1 MHLVT
6 PSASFV
12 RKAVAGTV
20 AALALLPATALAD
33 PGPLA
38 APAGLPGVAALP
50 GPIAPAAKAAAT
62 MQVVRANPDIAPV
75 GTAFTLTSSGLPAGR
90 DAQILWSSANVS
102 WILDARP
109 DSVDYIGRKVDKFN
123 VVIGV
128 GKTDATGNLS
138 VPLKVPRDFGG
149 MHDLFVVVDGV
160 QVAKGGFLVPRRM
173 TLSPKSGPIGTPI
186 KVRVDGLGSPLYDSG
201 GAIYWDNKYLGVYTA
216 NWTRGEAEFTIR
228 AAGPVGR
235 HQLVSGP
242 AITVDYLNPQ
252 QSPQPWQEIINLPF
266 TVTKDAGAPKPTV
279 DWPAN
284 VAPTINATTTFTPL
298 ADATASAAKATLSSN
313 AGSILSRVELAATG
327 LVPGQKVDI
336 LWGNVVGN
344 RVNCTGQCWSIV
356 TGPLMDAV
364 AAADGSLRTAIQI
377 PDTLGGW
384 HAIQLSQGG
393 QVKAQVPYFVTR
405 NVVSVPKRVKAGS
418 KFTIRLKGV
427 GWTQLDNTV
436 AVTYDNS
443 YVGYGCGFNS
453 NGDVEL
459 NLVATGGPGTHIV
472 DLWPLLYTQNPPYLN
487 AVYGMVPFLSFG
499 RDAPGLAAGYKIPAL
514 RVAITVVK

>member
-1 MHLVT
+1 MKT
-6 PSASFV
+6 TRSASFC
-12 RKAVAGTV
+12 RAVVGA
-20 AALALLPATALAD
+20 AAFALALPAAAWAD
-33 PGPLA
+33 QAPYA
-38 APAGLPGVAALP
+38 APAGLPVAALP
-50 GPIAPAAKAAAT
+50 GPIAPAMKPAAT
-62 MQVVRANPDIAPV
+62 MQALKASPDIAPV
-75 GTAFTLTSSGLPAGR
+75 GTAFAVTTTGLPA
-90 DAQILWSSANVS
+90 DKDVQIVWSTANVS

-128 GKTDATGNLS
+128 GKTDASGNLS
-138 VPLKVPRDFGG
+138 VPLKVPNDFGG
-149 MHDLFVVVDGV
+149 LHDLSAVIDGV
-160 QVAKGGFLVPRRM
+160 QVAKGGYLVPRRISI
-173 TLSPKSGPIGTPI
+173 SPKRGAIGTPI
-186 KVRVDGLGSPLYDSG
+186 TVRVDGLGSPLYDSG

-216 NWTRGEAEFTIR
+216 NWTRGFAEFTIR

-235 HQLVSGP
+235 HQIVSGP

-252 QSPQPWQEIINLPF
+252 QSPQPWQEVVNLTF
-266 TVTKDAGAPKPTV
+266 TVTKDAGPPKTRV
-279 DWPAN
+279 DWPAA
-284 VAPTINATTTFTPL
+284 VTPTINAVTTFTPL
-298 ADATASAAKATLSSN
+298 TAAAAGAAKASLSQSY
-313 AGSILSRVELAATG
+313 GSILSKVGLSATG
-327 LVPGQKVDI
+327 LNPGQKVDI

-356 TGPLMDAV
+356 TGPLLESTSG
-364 AAADGSLRTAIQI
+364 ADGSLSTAFQI
-377 PDTLGGW
+377 PDSLGGW
-384 HAIQLSQGG
+384 HAIQLVQGG

-405 NVVSVPKRVKAGS
+405 NIVQVPKRVKAGQ

-487 AVYGMVPFLSFG
+487 AVYGMVPFLTFG
-499 RDAPGLAAGYKIPAL
+499 RDAPGLVAGYKIPAM
-514 RVAITVVK
+514 RVAITVVT